1 MIRKVLLLLLLLLA
15 AVQAC
20 SAGEVSLT
28 AAESEYTF
36 QVGTQAGI
44 EVAAA
49 NTAGAETRGTLTVAL
64 RPEGGGSGRTQVR
77 GVVLGPGTTK
87 VPVALGTFD
96 VPATCSLEITFASA
110 DGKAA
115 ALRGITVHFVEEVEQ
130 AGEKETGG
138 PVSSVPE
145 TAGQTGGRSPP
156 SGRGGTTD
164 REIQAGQAA
173 QDAAALKEALLGETN
188 RKKEAENDLLDRA
201 QSDTLVRDFD
211 RMLRAEGFAPAGR
224 SADPDSGAFSLAYR
238 RGGEEAEVRGVMGET
253 LAYAALETG
262 APLRVPAV
270 LEENATFEDYAATLT
285 GEGLSRGR
293 TVINA
298 TREQS
303 TIALAWGG
311 EAAWVNATVAGGAV
325 TGVTLHRHLNWL
337 PLAALMAALVAVL
350 AAALRA
356 GGPSE
361 RSGQGEEKEREDTAP
376 PSPAAILARA
386 REEFGN
392 GETTLAYR
400 SAARALRVQVS
411 QTHGRGTELTDEE
424 ALELLAGGDAA
435 APWVRDALQT
445 CSRVAFAGRP
455 TSEEEFATL
464 TDRIG
469 RHLGGRDEFNR
480 SI

>member
-1 MIRKVLLLLLLLLA
+1 VIRNILLLLLLLA

-20 SAGEVSLT
+20 SAGEVVLT

-36 QVGTQAGI
+36 PVGDQAGI
-44 EVAAA
+44 EVTAA
-49 NTAGAETRGTLTVAL
+49 NTAGAETRGTLTMAL
-64 RPEGGGSGRTQVR
+64 RPEGSTTGRTQVR
-77 GVVLGPGTTK
+77 GVVLKPGTTT

-110 DGKAA
+110 DGKAT
-115 ALRGITVHFVEEVEQ
+115 ALRGITIHFVDSEEQV
-130 AGEKETGG
+130 GEKETGG

-173 QDAAALKEALLGETN
+173 QDAAALKEALLGETDQ
-188 RKKEAENDLLDRA
+188 KKAENDLLERA
-201 QSDTLVRDFD
+201 QADTLVRDFD
-211 RMLRAEGFAPAGR
+211 RMLRAEGFEQAGR
-224 SADPDSGAFSLAYR
+224 SADPDSGAFALAYR
-238 RGGEEAEVRGVMGET
+238 LGGEEAAVRGVMGET

-270 LEENATFEDYAATLT
+270 LEENATFGEYAATLT
-285 GEGLSRGR
+285 GEGLSRER

-311 EAAWVNATVAGGAV
+311 EAAWVNATVASGAV
-325 TGVTLHRHLNWL
+325 TSVTLHRHLNWL
-337 PLAALMAALVAVL
+337 PLAALMATLVAVL

-361 RSGQGEEKEREDTAP
+361 GSGQGEEEEKQDTAS
-376 PSPAAILARA
+376 PSPTAILVRA
-386 REEFGN
+386 REEFRK

-400 SAARALRVQVS
+400 GAARALRVHIS
-411 QTHGRGTELTDEE
+411 QSRGRGTEITDEE
-424 ALELLAGGDAA
+424 ALALLAGDDAA
-435 APWVRDALQT
+435 APWVRDALQV
-445 CSRVAFAGRP
+445 CSRVAFAVRP

-469 RHLGGRDEFNR
+469 RYLGGREEFK
-480 SI
+480 